1 MNAREII
8 RLARFGLVGLS
19 ASATHYVSVIAL
31 VEINAVN
38 PLIANIGGFFAAFWV
53 SYFGHRFWT
62 FGDRNNINSG
72 AFLRFFATALFGFG
86 LNEILFYLMLAY
98 TAIPYTVALA
108 IAVITVAISTYL
120 LSRVWAF
127 RSQEIQP

>member
-1 MNAREII
+1 MNVREII

-19 ASATHYVSVIAL
+19 ASATHYLSVIAL
-31 VEINAVN
+31 VETSAID
-38 PLIANIGGFFAAFWV
+38 PLIANIGGFIAAFWV

-62 FGDRNNINSG
+62 FGDRNSISSG

-108 IAVITVAISTYL
+108 IAVVIVAISTYF
-120 LSRVWAF
+120 LSRAWAF
-127 RSQEIQP
+127 RSQEVQP